1 MPPSGTI
8 NSPRMSTVSPNPASA
23 ESIPKPPIDPE
34 LPAPLSMGDVMRI
47 PMMRRLWYAQV
58 VSVFGDF
65 LALFAV
71 ISILTFKLHATAQQV
86 TGVQIAYMLPIAI
99 LGILAG
105 VFVDRWPLK
114 PTMVS
119 SDSIRAGL
127 CLLLLAAHQ
136 VWHFYAILAA
146 ISVVS
151 SFFGPAQ
158 GVAIRSAVPLHGLRS
173 ANALMQQVMFGMRIV
188 GPAIAAFMVAYLG
201 AASCYIFDSVSFVGS
216 ASLIASVVFLRPAKT
231 APKPAV
237 PGAENT
243 SAIGKIWLDM
253 KQGIS
258 FIVHHAALLFV
269 ILAMAAGMFVI
280 GCFGPLIAIYVRDSL
295 HASTK
300 MFGIVSPMIGLG
312 MLLGINGLNTFGKKL
327 SNTLLV
333 YTGFCGIAIGLV
345 ILTLLPHVWSTLVGN
360 FIIGISVA
368 AIIVPAQTLFQQA
381 TPPELM
387 GRVGSTF
394 MSIIFA
400 AQIAGLV
407 LSGVLT
413 QHMGVRKVFA
423 LCAAMLVVL
432 IAVGKLWMEPKKA
445 TA

>member
-1 MPPSGTI
+1 
-8 NSPRMSTVSPNPASA
+8 MSTTSPNPAPA
-23 ESIPKPPIDPE
+23 ESIPKPSIDPE
-34 LPAPLSMGDVMRI
+34 MPAPLSMGEVMRI
-47 PMMRRLWYAQV
+47 PMMRRLWYAQTI
-58 VSVFGDF
+58 SVFGDF

-119 SDSIRAGL
+119 SDSIRAVL
-127 CLLLLAAHQ
+127 CLLLLACTQ
-136 VWHFYAILAA
+136 VWHFYAVLAA

-158 GVAIRSAVPLHGLRS
+158 GIAVRSAVPLHGLRS
-173 ANALMQQVMFGMRIV
+173 ANALLQQVMFGMRII

-201 AASCYIFDSVSFVGS
+201 SASCYILDSLSFVGS
-216 ASLIASVVFLRPAKT
+216 ACIIASLVFLKPE
-231 APKPAV
+231 KPAPMPASPV
-237 PGAENT
+237 AVNT
-243 SAIGKIWLDM
+243 SAMGKIWLDM

-258 FIVHHAALLFV
+258 FILHHAALLFV

-312 MLLGINGLNTFGKKL
+312 MLLGINGLNTLGKKL

-333 YTGFCGIAIGLV
+333 YSGLGGIAIGLV
-345 ILTLLPHVWSTLVGN
+345 ILTLLPHIWSTLIGN
-360 FIIGISVA
+360 FIIGFAVA
-368 AIIVPAQTLFQQA
+368 GIIVPAQTLFQQA

-400 AQIAGLV
+400 AQISGLI
-407 LSGVLT
+407 LSGFLT
-413 QHMGVRKVFA
+413 HYIGVRRVFA
-423 LCAAMLVVL
+423 LCAVMLVVL
-432 IAVGKLWMEPKKA
+432 MTVGKLWMEPKKS
-445 TA
+445 TAA

>member
-1 MPPSGTI
+1 
-8 NSPRMSTVSPNPASA
+8 MSTTSPNPAAA

-47 PMMRRLWYAQV
+47 PMMRRLWYAQTI
-58 VSVFGDF
+58 SVFGDF

-71 ISILTFKLHATAQQV
+71 IAILTFKFSATAQQV
-86 TGVQIAYMLPIAI
+86 TGIQIAYMLPIAI

-114 PTMVS
+114 PTMVA
-119 SDSIRAGL
+119 SDSIRAAL
-127 CLLLLAAHQ
+127 CLLLIFATQ
-136 VWHFYAILAA
+136 IWHFYAILAA

-173 ANALMQQVMFGMRIV
+173 ANALMQQVMFGMRII
-188 GPAIAAFMVAYLG
+188 GPAIAAFMVAYAG
-201 AASCYIFDSVSFVGS
+201 PRSCYIFDSLSFVAS
-216 ASLIASVVFLRPAKT
+216 ACLIASVALVRT
-231 APKPAV
+231 APKPAATH
-237 PGAENT
+237 AEDV
-243 SAIGKIWLDM
+243 SAIAKVWLDM

-258 FIVHHAALLFV
+258 FIVHHAALFFV

-333 YTGFCGIAIGLV
+333 YCGLGGIAIGLV

-360 FIIGISVA
+360 FIIGIAVA

-394 MSIIFA
+394 MSIVFA

-407 LSGVLT
+407 LSGILT
-413 QHMGVRKVFA
+413 QHIGVRQVFA
-423 LCAAMLVVL
+423 LCAVMLVIL

>member
-1 MPPSGTI
+1 
-8 NSPRMSTVSPNPASA
+8 
-23 ESIPKPPIDPE
+23 
-34 LPAPLSMGDVMRI
+34 MGEVLRI
-47 PMMRRLWYAQV
+47 SMMRRLWYAQV
-58 VSVFGDF
+58 ISVFGDF

-71 ISILTFKLHATAQQV
+71 INVLTFKLHATAQQV
-86 TGVQIAYMLPIAI
+86 TGVQIAYMLPIAV

-105 VFVDRWPLK
+105 VFVDRWSLK

-119 SDSIRAGL
+119 SDSIRAAL
-127 CLLLLAAHQ
+127 CLLLIFATQ
-136 VWHFYAILAA
+136 IWHYYATLAA

-188 GPAIAAFMVAYLG
+188 GPAIAGLMVSYLG
-201 AASCYIFDSVSFVGS
+201 AVSCYAFDSASFVGS
-216 ASLIASVVFLRPAKT
+216 ALLIASVSFIA
-231 APKPAV
+231 APKAKAPTPASDAA
-237 PGAENT
+237 GS
-243 SAIGKIWLDM
+243 SALGRVWLDM
-253 KQGIS
+253 KQGFN

-269 ILAMAAGMFVI
+269 ILAMAAGMFVL

-300 MFGIVSPMIGLG
+300 SFAIASAMIGLG

-327 SNTLLV
+327 KDTLLV
-333 YTGFCGIAIGLV
+333 YSGLCGIAVGLV
-345 ILTLLPHVWSTLVGN
+345 ILTLLPHLWSTILGN
-360 FIIGISVA
+360 LIIGFSVA
-368 AIIVPAQTLFQQA
+368 GIIVPSQTLFQKA

-394 MSIIFA
+394 MSIIFT
-400 AQIAGLV
+400 AQISGLV
-407 LSGVLT
+407 LSGILT
-413 QHMGVRKVFA
+413 QHIGVRQVFA
-423 LCAAMLVVL
+423 LCAGMLVVL
-432 IAVGKLWMEPKKA
+432 MAVGKIWMEPRAVPEK

>member
-1 MPPSGTI
+1 
-8 NSPRMSTVSPNPASA
+8 MSTVSPNPAGA

-86 TGVQIAYMLPIAI
+86 TGVQIAYMLPIAV

-119 SDSIRAGL
+119 SDGIRAAL

-136 VWHFYAILAA
+136 VWHFYVILAA

-151 SFFGPAQ
+151 SFFQPAQ

-173 ANALMQQVMFGMRIV
+173 ANALIQQVMFGMRII

-201 AASCYIFDSVSFVGS
+201 AASCYILDSVSFVGS
-216 ASLIASVVFLRPAKT
+216 ACLIASVVFLKPAKA
-231 APKPAV
+231 APKPAIAA
-237 PGAENT
+237 AEDVST
-243 SAIGKIWLDM
+243 IGKIWLDM

-258 FIVHHAALLFV
+258 FIVHHAALFFV
-269 ILAMAAGMFVI
+269 ILAMAAGMFVL

-333 YTGFCGIAIGLV
+333 YSGLGGIAIGLV

-360 FIIGISVA
+360 FIIGIAVA
-368 AIIVPAQTLFQQA
+368 GIIVPAQTLFQQA

-394 MSIIFA
+394 MSIVFA
-400 AQIAGLV
+400 AQISGLV
-407 LSGVLT
+407 LSGILT
-413 QHMGVRKVFA
+413 QHMGVRRVFA
-423 LCAAMLVVL
+423 LCAVMLVVL
-432 IAVGKLWMEPKKA
+432 IAVGKLWMEPKKV

>member
-1 MPPSGTI
+1 MTTTS
-8 NSPRMSTVSPNPASA
+8 SNPAPA

-47 PMMRRLWYAQV
+47 PMMRRLWYAQTI
-58 VSVFGDF
+58 SVFGDF

-71 ISILTFKLHATAQQV
+71 IAILTFKFSATAQQV
-86 TGVQIAYMLPIAI
+86 TGIQIAYMLPIAI

-114 PTMVS
+114 PTMVA
-119 SDSIRAGL
+119 SDSIRAAL
-127 CLLLLAAHQ
+127 CLLLIFATQ
-136 VWHFYAILAA
+136 IWHFYAILAA

-173 ANALMQQVMFGMRIV
+173 ANALMQQVMFGMRII
-188 GPAIAAFMVAYLG
+188 GPAIAAFMVAYAG
-201 AASCYIFDSVSFVGS
+201 PRSCYIFDSISFVAS
-216 ASLIASVVFLRPAKT
+216 ACLIASVALVRT
-231 APKPAV
+231 APKPAETH
-237 PGAENT
+237 AEEV
-243 SAIGKIWLDM
+243 SAIGKVWLDM

-258 FIVHHAALLFV
+258 FIIHHAALLFV

-312 MLLGINGLNTFGKKL
+312 MLLGINGLNTLGKKL

-333 YTGFCGIAIGLV
+333 YCGLCGIAIGLV
-345 ILTLLPHVWSTLVGN
+345 ILTLLPHIWSTLVGN
-360 FIIGISVA
+360 FIIGVAVA
-368 AIIVPAQTLFQQA
+368 AIIVPAQTLFQLA

-400 AQIAGLV
+400 AQISGLV
-407 LSGVLT
+407 LSGILT
-413 QHMGVRKVFA
+413 QHMGVRRVFA
-423 LCAAMLVVL
+423 LCAVMLLVL
-432 IAVGKLWMEPKKA
+432 IAVGKLWMEPKPVKA
-445 TA
+445 

>member
-1 MPPSGTI
+1 
-8 NSPRMSTVSPNPASA
+8 MSTTSPNPAAA

-47 PMMRRLWYAQV
+47 PMMRRLWYAQTI
-58 VSVFGDF
+58 SVFGDF

-86 TGVQIAYMLPIAI
+86 TGVQIAYMLPIAV

-119 SDSIRAGL
+119 SDSIRAAL
-127 CLLLLAAHQ
+127 CLLLLVATRI
-136 VWHFYAILAA
+136 WHYYAILAA

-151 SFFGPAQ
+151 SFFQPAQ

-173 ANALMQQVMFGMRIV
+173 ANALIQQVMFGMRII

-201 AASCYIFDSVSFVGS
+201 AASCYVLDSASFIGS
-216 ASLIASVVFLRPAKT
+216 ACLIGSLVFLKPDKA
-231 APKPAV
+231 APKPAI
-237 PGAENT
+237 PAENT

-333 YTGFCGIAIGLV
+333 YSGLCGIAIGLV

-360 FIIGISVA
+360 FIIGMAVA
-368 AIIVPAQTLFQQA
+368 GIIVPAQTLFQQA

-394 MSIIFA
+394 MSIVFA
-400 AQIAGLV
+400 AQISGLV
-407 LSGVLT
+407 LSGILT
-413 QHMGVRKVFA
+413 QHMGVRGVFA
-423 LCAAMLVVL
+423 LCAVMLVVL
-432 IAVGKLWMEPKKA
+432 MAVGKLWMEPKKA
-445 TA
+445 AA

>member
-1 MPPSGTI
+1 
-8 NSPRMSTVSPNPASA
+8 MSTASSNPAPA

-34 LPAPLSMGDVMRI
+34 MPAPLSMGDVMRI
-47 PMMRRLWYAQV
+47 PMMRRLWYAQTI
-58 VSVFGDF
+58 SVFGDF

-119 SDSIRAGL
+119 SDSIRAAL
-127 CLLLLAAHQ
+127 CLLLLAATQ
-136 VWHFYAILAA
+136 IWHFYAILAA

-158 GVAIRSAVPLHGLRS
+158 GIAVRSAVPLHGLRS
-173 ANALMQQVMFGMRIV
+173 ANALLQQVMFGMRII

-201 AASCYIFDSVSFVGS
+201 PNSCYILDSLSFVGS
-216 ASLIASVVFLRPAKT
+216 ACIIASLVFLKPE
-231 APKPAV
+231 KPAPMPV
-237 PGAENT
+237 SPVAVNT

-258 FIVHHAALLFV
+258 FILHHAALLFV

-312 MLLGINGLNTFGKKL
+312 MLLGINGLNTVGKKL

-333 YTGFCGIAIGLV
+333 YSGLCGIAIGLV
-345 ILTLLPHVWSTLVGN
+345 ILTLLPHIWSTLVGN
-360 FIIGISVA
+360 FIIGFSVA
-368 AIIVPAQTLFQQA
+368 GIIVPAQTLFQQA

-400 AQIAGLV
+400 AQISGLV
-407 LSGVLT
+407 LSGILT
-413 QHMGVRKVFA
+413 QHIGVRQVFA
-423 LCAAMLVVL
+423 LCAAMLIVL
-432 IAVGKLWMEPKKA
+432 IVVGKLWMEPKKA

>member
-1 MPPSGTI
+1 
-8 NSPRMSTVSPNPASA
+8 MSTTSTNPTVPVS
-23 ESIPKPPIDPE
+23 ILDPE

-136 VWHFYAILAA
+136 IWHFYAILAA
-146 ISVVS
+146 ISIVS
-151 SFFGPAQ
+151 SFFTPAQ

-173 ANALMQQVMFGMRIV
+173 ANALMQQVMFGMRII

-201 AASCYIFDSVSFVGS
+201 PASCYVLDSVSFVGS
-216 ASLIASVVFLRPAKT
+216 ACLIASVVFLKSE
-231 APKPAV
+231 KPA
-237 PGAENT
+237 PNPAISAAEDA
-243 SAIGKIWLDM
+243 SALGRIWLDM

-258 FIVHHAALLFV
+258 FIVHHAALFFV

-333 YTGFCGIAIGLV
+333 YSGLCGIAVGLV
-345 ILTLLPHVWSTLVGN
+345 ILTLLPHIWSTLVGN
-360 FIIGISVA
+360 FIIGFSVA
-368 AIIVPAQTLFQQA
+368 GIIVPSQTLFQQA
-381 TPPELM
+381 TPPELL

-400 AQIAGLV
+400 AQISGLI
-407 LSGVLT
+407 LSGLLT
-413 QHMGVRKVFA
+413 RYIGVRQVFA
-423 LCAAMLVVL
+423 LCAVMLVVL
-432 IAVGKLWMEPKKA
+432 ITVGKLWMEPKEA
-445 TA
+445 AA

>member
-1 MPPSGTI
+1 
-8 NSPRMSTVSPNPASA
+8 MSTTSPNPAPA
-23 ESIPKPPIDPE
+23 ESIPKPSIDPE
-34 LPAPLSMGDVMRI
+34 MPAPLSMGEVMRI
-47 PMMRRLWYAQV
+47 PMMRRLWYAQTI
-58 VSVFGDF
+58 SVFGDF

-119 SDSIRAGL
+119 SDSIRAAL
-127 CLLLLAAHQ
+127 CLLLLACTQ
-136 VWHFYAILAA
+136 VWHYYAVLAA

-158 GVAIRSAVPLHGLRS
+158 GVAVRSAVPLHGLRS
-173 ANALMQQVMFGMRIV
+173 ANALLQQVMFGMRII

-201 AASCYIFDSVSFVGS
+201 PASCYVLDSLSFVGS
-216 ASLIASVVFLRPAKT
+216 ACIIASLVFLKPEKA
-231 APKPAV
+231 APMPV
-237 PGAENT
+237 SPVEVNT
-243 SAIGKIWLDM
+243 SALGKIWLDM

-333 YTGFCGIAIGLV
+333 YSGLCGIAIGLV
-345 ILTLLPHVWSTLVGN
+345 ILTLLPHIWSTLIGN
-360 FIIGISVA
+360 FIIGFSVA
-368 AIIVPAQTLFQQA
+368 GIIVPSQTLFQQA

-394 MSIIFA
+394 MSIIFT
-400 AQIAGLV
+400 AQISGLV

-413 QHMGVRKVFA
+413 QHIGVRQVFG
-423 LCAAMLVVL
+423 LCSGMLVIL
-432 IAVGKLWMEPKKA
+432 IAVGKIWMEPKKA
-445 TA
+445 

>member
-1 MPPSGTI
+1 MSP
-8 NSPRMSTVSPNPASA
+8 PRMSTTSPNPAPA

-47 PMMRRLWYAQV
+47 PMMRRLWFAQV
-58 VSVFGDF
+58 ISVFGDF

-71 ISILTFKLHATAQQV
+71 ISVLTFKLHATAQQV
-86 TGVQIAYMLPIAI
+86 TGVQISYMLPIAV

-114 PTMVS
+114 RTMVS

-127 CLLLLAAHQ
+127 CLLLLLATQ
-136 VWHFYAILAA
+136 IWHFYAILAA

-173 ANALMQQVMFGMRIV
+173 ANALMQQVMFGMRII

-201 AASCYIFDSVSFVGS
+201 SASCYVLDSVSFISS
-216 ASLIASVVFLRPAKT
+216 ACLIASVAFLKPQKAAPTPAS
-231 APKPAV
+231 PV
-237 PGAENT
+237 GVNS
-243 SAIGKIWLDM
+243 SALGKIWLDM

-300 MFGIVSPMIGLG
+300 LFGIVSPMIGLG
-312 MLLGINGLNTFGKKL
+312 MLLGINGLNTLGKKL
-327 SNTLLV
+327 SNSLLV
-333 YTGFCGIAIGLV
+333 YSGLCGMAIGLV
-345 ILTLLPHVWSTLVGN
+345 ILTLLPHIWSTLVGN
-360 FIIGISVA
+360 FIIGVSVA

-394 MSIIFA
+394 MSIIYA
-400 AQIAGLV
+400 AQIGGLV
-407 LSGVLT
+407 LSGILT
-413 QHMGVRKVFA
+413 QHVGVRQVFA
-423 LCAAMLVVL
+423 LCAVMLVVL
-432 IAVGKLWMEPKKA
+432 MAVGKLWMEPKKVA
-445 TA
+445 A

>member
-1 MPPSGTI
+1 
-8 NSPRMSTVSPNPASA
+8 MSTTSPNPAPA

-47 PMMRRLWYAQV
+47 PMMRRLWYAQTI
-58 VSVFGDF
+58 SVFGDF

-119 SDSIRAGL
+119 SDSIRAAL
-127 CLLLLAAHQ
+127 CLLLLAATQ
-136 VWHFYAILAA
+136 IWHFYAILAA
-146 ISVVS
+146 ISIVS

-173 ANALMQQVMFGMRIV
+173 ANALMQQVMFGMRII

-201 AASCYIFDSVSFVGS
+201 SASCYILDSVSFVGS
-216 ASLIASVVFLRPAKT
+216 ACIIASLVFLKPEKV
-231 APKPAV
+231 APLSASPV
-237 PGAENT
+237 EVNT

-258 FIVHHAALLFV
+258 FILHHAALLFV

-312 MLLGINGLNTFGKKL
+312 MLLGINGLNTLGKKL

-333 YTGFCGIAIGLV
+333 YCGLCGIAIGLV
-345 ILTLLPHVWSTLVGN
+345 ILTLLPHIWSTLVGN
-360 FIIGISVA
+360 FIIGVAVA

-381 TPPELM
+381 TPPELL

-400 AQIAGLV
+400 AQISGLV
-407 LSGVLT
+407 LSGILT
-413 QHMGVRKVFA
+413 QHMGVRRVFA
-423 LCAAMLVVL
+423 LCAVMLMVL
-432 IAVGKLWMEPKKA
+432 IAVGKRWMEPKPV

>member
-1 MPPSGTI
+1 
-8 NSPRMSTVSPNPASA
+8 MSTTSSNPAAA
-23 ESIPKPPIDPE
+23 ESTPKPPIDPQ

-47 PMMRRLWYAQV
+47 PMLRRLWYAQV

-86 TGVQIAYMLPIAI
+86 TGVQIAYMLPIAV

-119 SDSIRAGL
+119 SDGIRAAL

-136 VWHFYAILAA
+136 VWHYYAILAA

-151 SFFGPAQ
+151 SFFTPAQ
-158 GVAIRSAVPLHGLRS
+158 GVAIRSAVPVHGLRS
-173 ANALMQQVMFGMRIV
+173 ANALMQQVMFGMRII

-201 AASCYIFDSVSFVGS
+201 EKSCYVLDSVSFVGS
-216 ASLIASVVFLRPAKT
+216 ACLIASLVFLKPAKA
-231 APKPAV
+231 APKPATQ
-237 PGAENT
+237 AHKTT
-243 SAIGKIWLDM
+243 SAVGKIWLDM

-258 FIVHHAALLFV
+258 FIVHHSALLFV
-269 ILAMAAGMFVI
+269 ILAMAAGMFVL

-333 YTGFCGIAIGLV
+333 YSGLGGIAVGLV

-360 FIIGISVA
+360 FIIGIAVA

-394 MSIIFA
+394 MSIVFA
-400 AQIAGLV
+400 AQISGLV
-407 LSGVLT
+407 LSGILT
-413 QHMGVRKVFA
+413 QHIGVRQVFA
-423 LCAAMLVVL
+423 LCALMLVVL
-432 IAVGKLWMEPKKA
+432 MAVGKLWMEPKK
-445 TA
+445 TTT

>member
-1 MPPSGTI
+1 
-8 NSPRMSTVSPNPASA
+8 
-23 ESIPKPPIDPE
+23 
-34 LPAPLSMGDVMRI
+34 MRI
-47 PMMRRLWYAQV
+47 PMMRRLWYAQTI
-58 VSVFGDF
+58 SVFGDF

-86 TGVQIAYMLPIAI
+86 TGVQIAYMLPIAV

-114 PTMVS
+114 PTMIS
-119 SDSIRAGL
+119 SDSIRAAL

-136 VWHFYAILAA
+136 VWHYYAILAT

-151 SFFGPAQ
+151 SFFTPAQ

-173 ANALMQQVMFGMRIV
+173 ANAMMQQVMFGMRII

-201 AASCYIFDSVSFVGS
+201 EKSCYLLDSVSFVGS
-216 ASLIASVVFLRPAKT
+216 ACLIASVVFLKPEKA
-231 APKPAV
+231 APKPATQ
-237 PGAENT
+237 AHETT
-243 SAIGKIWLDM
+243 SAVGKIWLDM

-269 ILAMAAGMFVI
+269 ILAMAAGMFVL

-333 YTGFCGIAIGLV
+333 YSGLGGIAVGLV

-360 FIIGISVA
+360 FIIGIAVA

-394 MSIIFA
+394 MSIVFA
-400 AQIAGLV
+400 AQISGLV
-407 LSGVLT
+407 LSGILT
-413 QHMGVRKVFA
+413 QHIGVRQVFA
-423 LCAAMLVVL
+423 LCALMLVVL
-432 IAVGKLWMEPKKA
+432 MAVGKLWMEPKKT

>member
-1 MPPSGTI
+1 
-8 NSPRMSTVSPNPASA
+8 MSTTSPNPAPA
-23 ESIPKPPIDPE
+23 ESIPRPPIDPD

-47 PMMRRLWYAQV
+47 PMLRRLWYAQV

-71 ISILTFKLHATAQQV
+71 ISVLTFNFHATAQQV
-86 TGVQIAYMLPIAI
+86 TGIQIAYMLPIAI

-119 SDSIRAGL
+119 SDGIRACL
-127 CLLLLAAHQ
+127 CLLLLVAHQ
-136 VWHFYAILAA
+136 IWHFYAILAA

-173 ANALMQQVMFGMRIV
+173 ANALMQQVMFGMRII

-201 AASCYIFDSVSFVGS
+201 SASCYVFDAVSFVAS
-216 ASLIASVVFLRPAKT
+216 ACLIASVALVRT
-231 APKPAV
+231 APKPAA
-237 PGAENT
+237 PYTENT
-243 SAIGKIWLDM
+243 SAVGKIWLDM

-295 HASTK
+295 RASTK

-333 YTGFCGIAIGLV
+333 YSGLCGMAIGLV
-345 ILTLLPHVWSTLVGN
+345 ILTALPYVWTALIGN
-360 FIIGISVA
+360 FIIGIAVA

-407 LSGVLT
+407 LSGILT
-413 QHMGVRKVFA
+413 QHMGVRRVFA
-423 LCAAMLVVL
+423 LCAVMLVIL

-445 TA
+445 AV